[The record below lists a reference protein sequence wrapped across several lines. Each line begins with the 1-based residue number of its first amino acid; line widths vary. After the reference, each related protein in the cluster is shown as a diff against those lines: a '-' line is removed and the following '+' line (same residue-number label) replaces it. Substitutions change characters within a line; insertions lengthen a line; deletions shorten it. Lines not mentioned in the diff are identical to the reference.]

1 MLLFKINKQNL
12 SPLKEI
18 PFKLERDLQKVFET
32 NLNALTQLT
41 LIKSEFTIKNYRID
55 TLAFDEDAKAFVV
68 IEYKRSNSNSVV
80 DQGIAYLNLML
91 DYKAEFIVEYNE
103 RFGKSLRRDEVDWSQ
118 TKVIFVSPGFNE
130 NQKQATNFKDLA
142 IELWEVKQFEG
153 DIITVNP
160 IKKSKSAP
168 SIKQLQGAEDAE
180 LKKVV
185 DEIKVYAEDDH
196 LQGKSEDV
204 KELYEAFKDA
214 ILNLTSD
221 TDIKPKKQEI
231 GFIKNGKIF
240 ADICI
245 QKSNLKLWINLK
257 RGQLDDSKGLT
268 RDVSNVGHWGNGDY
282 QIIVQDTKNLE
293 YIMSLVKQAIPDYWL
308 T

>member
-1 MLLFKINKQNL
+1 MLLFKTNKQNL
-12 SPLKEI
+12 SSLKEL
-18 PFKLERDLQKVFET
+18 PFKLERDLQKVFEA
-32 NLNALTQLT
+32 NLAELTGLT
-41 LIKSEFTIKNYRID
+41 LVKSEFTIKNYRID
-55 TLAFDEDAKAFVV
+55 TLAFDEEAKAFVV

-103 RFGKSLRRDEVDWSQ
+103 RFNKSLLRSEVDWSQ
-118 TKVIFVSPGFNE
+118 TKVIFVSPGFTE

-168 SIKQLQGAEDAE
+168 SIKQLQGAEDTE

-185 DEIKVYAEDDH
+185 NEIKVYTEEDH
-196 LQGKSEDV
+196 LQGKSEEV

-214 ILNLTSD
+214 ILNLAND

-231 GFIKNGKIF
+231 GFMRSGKIF
-240 ADICI
+240 TDICI
-245 QKSNLKLWINLK
+245 LKGNLKLWINLK
-257 RGQLDDSKGLT
+257 RNHLDDPKKIA
-268 RDVSNVGHWGNGDY
+268 RDVSSIGHWGNGDFE
-282 QIIVQDTKNLE
+282 IIIKDTKDLE
-293 YIMSLVKQAIPDYWL
+293 YIMSLVKQAL
-308 T
+308 Q